1 MKNRLIIFLLFNF
14 CAASEQKNWNRDGVD
29 KIAFLEDELEL
40 RNFLARS
47 EKALVSFCAPWSKI
61 CKQFYQQMKLSAELV
76 FYDCPRRVWSLFSE
90 CFILF

>member
-1 MKNRLIIFLLFNF
+1 MKNRLILFLLFNSFLHF
-14 CAASEQKNWNRDGVD
+14 CAASEQQNWNRDGVD

-76 FYDCPRRVWSLFSE
+76 FYDRPRRELLELLF
-90 CFILF
+90 